1 MSARVTR
8 KRSRAEENEGDLSPA
23 KREPGQGVA
32 GASNSGQVDEQ
43 ARGGQVFRDEEFWFE
58 DGTVFLVSCDVEFRV
73 YKGVLAG
80 LSPVFKALFADRS
93 HATWND
99 SRNVHID
106 EEQTITCPVVRV
118 SDSPAD
124 LRHLL
129 RACFSKR
136 LGRWVKEQN
145 LDFL

>member
-1 MSARVTR
+1 M
-8 KRSRAEENEGDLSPA
+8 
-23 KREPGQGVA
+23 
-32 GASNSGQVDEQ
+32 
-43 ARGGQVFRDEEFWFE
+43 
-58 DGTVFLVSCDVEFRV
+58 FLVSCDVEFRV